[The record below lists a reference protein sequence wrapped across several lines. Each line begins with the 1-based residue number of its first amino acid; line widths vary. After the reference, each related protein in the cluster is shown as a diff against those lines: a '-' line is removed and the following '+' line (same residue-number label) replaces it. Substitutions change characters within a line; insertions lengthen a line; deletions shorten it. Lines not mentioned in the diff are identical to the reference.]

1 MKLRL
6 FALPLLLIALVG
18 CGGGGPSPDAIQES
32 MQAQV
37 RDAMR
42 QAENIA
48 LSMGGSREMLR
59 SMGQPTPEEVS
70 IDNVEILEKKALDNG
85 DYRVNFS
92 FDVVTKCERET
103 RTSETLVKDTDDG
116 WQVVA
121 PS

>member
-70 IDNVEILEKKALDNG
+70 IENVEILEKKALDNG
-85 DYRVNFS
+85 DYRVS
-92 FDVVTKCERET
+92 FTGEVVMGGQRRTRSLET
-103 RTSETLVKDTDDG
+103 VVKKTDKG
-116 WQVVA
+116 WHVVM
-121 PS
+121 PN